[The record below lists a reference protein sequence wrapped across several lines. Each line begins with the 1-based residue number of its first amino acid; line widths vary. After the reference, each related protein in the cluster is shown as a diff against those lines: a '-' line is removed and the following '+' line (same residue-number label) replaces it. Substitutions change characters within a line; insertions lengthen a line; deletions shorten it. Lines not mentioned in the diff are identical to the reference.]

1 MSTHDPE
8 SLATAWLEHQKH
20 WWAYEAL
27 DGLVAS
33 SPSEALEVVTRLVDR
48 AENHAMLEAI
58 GAGPLEDLI
67 HYHREPPR
75 VFRRAPGLSQA
86 AIGS

>member
-33 SPSEALEVVTRLVDR
+33 SPSEALVNRPGFSGEL
-48 AENHAMLEAI
+48 
-58 GAGPLEDLI
+58 
-67 HYHREPPR
+67 R
-75 VFRRAPGLSQA
+75 V
-86 AIGS
+86 